1 MKISVLMEN
10 TAASDEFQAEHGL
23 SLYLETGH
31 HKILFD
37 TGQSATFTENAKRLG
52 VDLAAVD
59 LAVLSHGHYDHGGG
73 LKTFL
78 SLNDS
83 APVYLSRYAF
93 EDHLNPAGQYNGL
106 DQELADDPRLI
117 PVGDFRKLDKGIEL
131 FSCNDRE
138 RKFDITPFGLSVR
151 RDGSVFPED
160 FRHEQYL
167 LVNEN
172 GTRFLF
178 TGCSHKGVL
187 NLAGWFSPDVMIGG
201 FHFMKLEPK
210 KASARKTLD
219 EAARGL
225 LRHNTVYYTCH
236 CTGADP
242 YAYLKTKMGSRLHS
256 LSAGQT
262 LEL

>member
-10 TAASDEFQAEHGL
+10 TAVLHEFQAEHGL
-23 SLYLETGH
+23 SLYLETGR

-37 TGQSATFTENAKRLG
+37 TGQSGAFAENAKRLG

-78 SLNDS
+78 SLNRS

-93 EDHLNPAGQYNGL
+93 EEHLNPAGQYNGL
-106 DQELADDPRLI
+106 DPELADNPQLI

-138 RKFDITPFGLSVR
+138 RRFKINPSGLAVR
-151 RDGSVFPED
+151 RDGSVYPED

-167 LVNEN
+167 LVDEN
-172 GTRFLF
+172 GMRFLF
-178 TGCSHKGVL
+178 TGCSHKGVV
-187 NLAGWFSPDVMIGG
+187 NLTEWFLPDVLIGG

-210 KASARKTLD
+210 KDAGKKALD
-219 EAARGL
+219 ETAREL

-236 CTGADP
+236 CTGADS
-242 YAYLKTKMGSRLHS
+242 YAYLKAKMGDRLYY